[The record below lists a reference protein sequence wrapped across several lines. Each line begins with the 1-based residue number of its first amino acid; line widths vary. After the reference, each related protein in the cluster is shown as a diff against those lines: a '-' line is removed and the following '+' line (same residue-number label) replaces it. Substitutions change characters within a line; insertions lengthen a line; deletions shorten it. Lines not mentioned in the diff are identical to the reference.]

1 MALMTL
7 SNVIEQKVRKK
18 QKRIDSW
25 LTSGIEGSYS
35 SGEMDV
41 AKQGFSTLPCQSS
54 HHVLYQLPQR
64 SGKARKKEKLH

>member
-1 MALMTL
+1 MKVKYDLIMQKF
-7 SNVIEQKVRKK
+7 NVYKFL
-18 QKRIDSW
+18 W

-41 AKQGFSTLPCQSS
+41 AKQGFSTLPCRSS

-64 SGKARKKEKLH
+64 SGKKSSKVHEVIL